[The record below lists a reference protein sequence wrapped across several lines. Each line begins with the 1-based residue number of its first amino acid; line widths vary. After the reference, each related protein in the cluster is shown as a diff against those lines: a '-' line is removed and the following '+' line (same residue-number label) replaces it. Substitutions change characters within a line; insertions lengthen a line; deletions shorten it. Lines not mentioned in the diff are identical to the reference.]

1 MRLSKF
7 LTLSIPMS
15 RNQAKFFIR
24 KRRLSVDGKVV
35 TDPNSELREDSHVV
49 FDGKQISIAGYQYI
63 VLHKP
68 PSYACTSKDSEFAS
82 VLQLIKTR
90 SENRSYYFANAL
102 GPEQTGLV
110 LLSDDARWANRMRRK
125 LSKKA
130 FVYLASLKGVV
141 SECQIPQ
148 IKEAMMA
155 FADKN
160 IGTIIDVQRHDE
172 TSLLLS
178 LNQVLNQNLL
188 NVFYSSDLIINSL
201 HLQKMGVL
209 SLGDLKE
216 GDYLELTEN
225 EIKV

>member
-24 KRRLSVDGKVV
+24 KRRLSVDGKVI
-35 TDPNSELREDSHVV
+35 TDPNSELREDSNVV

-90 SENRSYYFANAL
+90 SEKRSYYFANAL

-155 FADKN
+155 SADNN
-160 IGTIIDVQRHDE
+160 IGTIIDVQRHNE

-178 LNQVLNQNLL
+178 LNQVLNQELL
-188 NVFYSSDLIINSL
+188 DVFHSFDLIINSL
-201 HLQKMGVL
+201 HLQKMGIL
-209 SLGDLKE
+209 SLGDLEE

-225 EIKV
+225 EIKI

>member
-35 TDPNSELREDSHVV
+35 TDPNSELSEDSYVV

-68 PSYACTSKDSEFAS
+68 PSYACTSRNSEFAS

-141 SECQIPQ
+141 SEYQIPQ

-155 FADKN
+155 SADNN

-188 NVFYSSDLIINSL
+188 NVFHSFDLIINSL

>member
-1 MRLSKF
+1 M
-7 LTLSIPMS
+7 
-15 RNQAKFFIR
+15 
-24 KRRLSVDGKVV
+24 
-35 TDPNSELREDSHVV
+35 
-49 FDGKQISIAGYQYI
+49 
-63 VLHKP
+63 
-68 PSYACTSKDSEFAS
+68 
-82 VLQLIKTR
+82 
-90 SENRSYYFANAL
+90 
-102 GPEQTGLV
+102 
-110 LLSDDARWANRMRRK
+110 
-125 LSKKA
+125 
-130 FVYLASLKGVV
+130 V
-141 SECQIPQ
+141 S
-148 IKEAMMA
+148 
-155 FADKN
+155 ADNN